1 VAVLAGAVTLLAVEA
16 AARPERS
23 LLAAR
28 AILERIL
35 RRQEDAVSSES
46 RRPLDR
52 PAIIGAVLDALVEP
66 VLLVDAAGVV
76 ERVNTAAVHILGAD
90 RDVGRPI
97 GEHLSRVGA
106 RTPDGAPLP
115 VALHP
120 ITRARAQRQAVI
132 GAELQLEIDGRSL
145 TCLVNAMP
153 LPAGQGEDDRVLVVV
168 HDVTE
173 SARLEREVAR
183 QTARLQAIV
192 HLVDE
197 GVFVVDDDGR
207 LVFVNDAG
215 RRLLD
220 FTEGMSL
227 GERVQRQPLFDL
239 EGRPLPAAAYP
250 SSRGLG
256 GESVTGQPVVFE
268 HPLRGRRQLRAN
280 AHPLRRTD
288 GSVEA
293 VLVTW
298 KDVTDQERARA
309 ELEGARETAE
319 AASRLKDQFIA
330 ALSHELR
337 TPLQP
342 ILGWTEVLRRHRSL
356 DEVTARALEAI
367 HRNIRQQV
375 RLVDDLLD
383 LSRIVHG
390 KFTLRFETLDL
401 RDPVRTAV
409 DTHEEAAALKR
420 LRFTAELPAS
430 PLPMWGDGARLQ
442 QITGNLISNALKFTP
457 PGGRIAV
464 RLAAAGEQAV
474 LEVEDTG
481 EGIAPDDLPVIFE
494 AFRQGTQARA
504 GGLGIGLDLVRRLT
518 ELHGGRVGVTSQ
530 GSGLG
535 ACFRVELPLAL
546 ARPPALRDG
555 ARPAGRLG
563 QRSILVVED
572 DDDTRAVLRFMLE
585 AEGARVET
593 AGCGV
598 DGVTAAQRAHPEVV
612 LCDIGLPDIDGMEVA
627 RRLRASET
635 LAGMR
640 LVALTGYGQAE
651 DVRQAIAAGF
661 DAHVTKPV
669 NLDQLMALLAPQAPQ
684 DEPLTGARPGG

>member
-1 VAVLAGAVTLLAVEA
+1 
-16 AARPERS
+16 
-23 LLAAR
+23 
-28 AILERIL
+28 
-35 RRQEDAVSSES
+35 VSFDS
-46 RRPLDR
+46 RRPFDPSGTL
-52 PAIIGAVLDALVEP
+52 GAVLDALVEP
-66 VLLVDAAGVV
+66 VIIVDAAGIVQG
-76 ERVNTAAVHILGAD
+76 VNVAAVHALGAD

-97 GEHLSRVGA
+97 GEHLARVRA
-106 RTPDGAPLP
+106 RTPDGAVLP
-115 VALHP
+115 PVLHP
-120 ITRARAQRQAVI
+120 IARALAQRQAVI

-145 TCLVNAMP
+145 TCLVNAVT
-153 LPAGQGEDDRVLVVV
+153 LPAEGGGERVLAVF
-168 HDVTE
+168 HDITE
-173 SARLEREVAR
+173 SALLEREVAR

-197 GVFVVDDDGR
+197 GIFVVGDDGR
-207 LVFVNDAG
+207 LVFMNEAG
-215 RRLLD
+215 RRILD

-227 GERVQRQPLFDL
+227 DERATRAPLFDL
-239 EGRPLPAAAYP
+239 EGRPLPPAAYP
-250 SSRGLG
+250 SARGLR
-256 GESVTGQPVVFE
+256 GESVTGQPLVFD
-268 HPLRGRRQLRAN
+268 HPLNGRRQLRAS
-280 AHPLRRTD
+280 AHPLRRPD

-319 AASRLKDQFIA
+319 AANRLKDQFIA

-390 KFTLRFETLDL
+390 KFTLRFETVDL
-401 RDPVRTAV
+401 REAVRTAV
-409 DTHEEAAALKR
+409 ETYEEAAGLKR
-420 LRFTAELPAS
+420 LRFTSELPS
-430 PLPMWGDGARLQ
+430 HPLPMWGDGARLQ

-457 PGGRIAV
+457 PGGWIAV
-464 RLAAAGEQAV
+464 RLTAAGDQAV

-481 EGIAPDDLPVIFE
+481 EGIAPEDLPVIFE
-494 AFRQGTQARA
+494 AFRQGAQSRA

-518 ELHGGRVGVTSQ
+518 ELHGGRVRVISE
-530 GSGLG
+530 GSGRG

-546 ARPPALRDG
+546 TQPTSLRDG

-563 QRSILVVED
+563 RRSILVVED

-593 AGCGV
+593 AGSGLDAV
-598 DGVTAAQRAHPEVV
+598 AVARRTRPEVV
-612 LCDIGLPDIDGMEVA
+612 LCDVGLPDIDGMEVA
-627 RRLRASET
+627 RRLRAT
-635 LAGMR
+635 DDLGGTR
-640 LVALTGYGQAE
+640 LIALTGYGQAE

-669 NLDQLMALLAPQAPQ
+669 NLDQLMALLAAR
-684 DEPLTGARPGG
+684 DEPLTGARPAG

>member
-1 VAVLAGAVTLLAVEA
+1 
-16 AARPERS
+16 
-23 LLAAR
+23 
-28 AILERIL
+28 
-35 RRQEDAVSSES
+35 VSPES
-46 RRPLDR
+46 RRPLD
-52 PAIIGAVLDALVEP
+52 PQGVFGAVLDALVEP
-66 VLLVDAAGVV
+66 VLMIDGTGLV
-76 ERVNTAAVHILGAD
+76 ERVNGAAVHVLGAD

-97 GEHLSRVGA
+97 SEHLARVRA

-115 VALHP
+115 PPLHP
-120 ITRARAQRQAVI
+120 IARALAQRQAVI
-132 GAELQLEIDGRSL
+132 GAELLLEIEGRSL
-145 TCLVNAMP
+145 TCLVNVVM
-153 LPAGQGEDDRVLVVV
+153 LPADDGGRGDRALAVF
-168 HDVTE
+168 HDITE
-173 SARLEREVAR
+173 AARLEREVAS
-183 QTARLQAIV
+183 QATRLEAIV

-197 GVFVVDDDGR
+197 GIFVVDDESR
-207 LVFVNDAG
+207 LVFVNEAG
-215 RRLLD
+215 RRMLD

-227 GERVQRQPLFDL
+227 QERVQRQPLFDP

-250 SSRGLG
+250 SSRGLR
-256 GESVTGQPVVFE
+256 GESVTGMPVVFD
-268 HPLRGRRQLRAN
+268 HPLDGRRQLRAN
-280 AHPLRRTD
+280 AHPLRRRD
-288 GSVEA
+288 GRIEA

-298 KDVTDQERARA
+298 KDVTEQERARA

-319 AASRLKDQFIA
+319 AANRLKDQFIA

-409 DTHEEAAALKR
+409 ETYEEPAVLKR
-420 LRFTAELPAS
+420 LHFTAALPAT

-457 PGGRIAV
+457 PGGSIAL
-464 RLAAAGEQAV
+464 RLTAEGDRGV

-481 EGIAPDDLPVIFE
+481 EGIAPGDLPVIFE
-494 AFRQGTQARA
+494 AFRQGAQSRA

-518 ELHGGRVGVTSQ
+518 ELHGGRVRVTSE
-530 GSGLG
+530 GSGRG

-546 ARPPALRDG
+546 APPAELRDG
-555 ARPAGRLG
+555 ARRSSRLE
-563 QRSILVVED
+563 RRAILVVED
-572 DDDTRAVLRFMLE
+572 DDDTRTVLRYMLE

-598 DGVTAAQRAHPEVV
+598 DGVSAAQRGRFDVV

-627 RRLRASET
+627 RRLRSI
-635 LAGMR
+635 AGLGGTR
-640 LVALTGYGQAE
+640 LIAVTGYGQAE
-651 DVRQAIAAGF
+651 DVQQAITAGF

-669 NLDQLMALLAPQAPQ
+669 NLDQLLALLETR
-684 DEPLTGARPGG
+684 DEPLTGARPSA